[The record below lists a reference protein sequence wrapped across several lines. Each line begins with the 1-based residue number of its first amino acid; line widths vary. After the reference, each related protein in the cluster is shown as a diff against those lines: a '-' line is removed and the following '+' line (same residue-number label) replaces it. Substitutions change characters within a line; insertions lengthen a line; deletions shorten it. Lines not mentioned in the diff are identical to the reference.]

1 MTLTA
6 LQAVIGRFR
15 QQPANQRA
23 EQWAVNPLLPGAEYT
38 QYWQKHHRRRESTV
52 THSTGQRSLSRT
64 VGEARSGGPVRRPG
78 QEVQSG
84 GPVRRNVRD
93 NFREYFKI
101 KVRIRSGV
109 SFLFCHSSSDWR
121 RTSGSLS
128 ISLII
133 YWWTY
138 WSFSPEN
145 IRIGKNVSTA
155 TSAWSAE
162 QLINKTVLLLTDS
175 YFQM

>member
-64 VGEARSGGPVRRPG
+64 VGEARSGGPVRR
-78 QEVQSG
+78 
-84 GPVRRNVRD
+84 NVRD

-145 IRIGKNVSTA
+145 IRIVKNVSTA

-162 QLINKTVLLLTDS
+162 QLINKTVLLLTDL